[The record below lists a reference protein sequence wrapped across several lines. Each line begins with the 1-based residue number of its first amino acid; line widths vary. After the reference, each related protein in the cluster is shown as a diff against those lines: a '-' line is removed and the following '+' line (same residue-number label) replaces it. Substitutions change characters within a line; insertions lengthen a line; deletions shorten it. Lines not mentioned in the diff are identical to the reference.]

1 VSSAADAR
9 QRAAEIATLVGKL
22 AALLTS
28 DVEDDTPPRQVP
40 VSRVL
45 LTVQEAAERLGIGRS
60 LMYDLLRSGEVES
73 VRIGRLRRVPVGAV
87 DSYATSLLAR
97 SRDGA
102 GAQDRTVVALI
113 TPHGGP
119 AA

>member
-1 VSSAADAR
+1 VSTAEDAR
-9 QRAAEIATLVGKL
+9 QRAAEIATIVGKL
-22 AALLTS
+22 AALLTP
-28 DVEDDTPPRQVP
+28 DVEDDAPPRQVP

-73 VRIGRLRRVPVGAV
+73 VRIGRLRRVPIRAV
-87 DSYATSLLAR
+87 DGYATSLLAR
-97 SRDGA
+97 SRNGA
-102 GAQDRTVVALI
+102 VAQDRTLVALI
-113 TPHGGP
+113 AQHGGP